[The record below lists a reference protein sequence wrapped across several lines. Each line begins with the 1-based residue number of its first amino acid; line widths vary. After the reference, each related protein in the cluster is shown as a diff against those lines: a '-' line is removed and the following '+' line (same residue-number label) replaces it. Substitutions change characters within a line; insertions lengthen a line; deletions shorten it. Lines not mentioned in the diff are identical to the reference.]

1 MTEVSF
7 YQLQRAP
14 LEQALPQLLEKVVE
28 RGLRAVVIAASDER
42 AEALNGLLWTY
53 KQRSFL
59 AHGTTRDGHAEDQP
73 IYLTIADENPNGAT
87 VLVLIDGVNCERVES
102 YDRCLDLFDGNDQA
116 AVEAARARWKAH
128 TAAGRTVTYWS
139 QTASGGWE
147 QSA

>member
-7 YQLQRAP
+7 YHLQQAP

-28 RGLRAVVIAASDER
+28 RGLRAVVMAASDER

-59 AHGTTRDGHAEDQP
+59 AHGTARDGHPDEQP
-73 IYLTIADENPNGAT
+73 IFLTIADENPNGAT
-87 VLVLIDGVNCERVES
+87 VLVLIDGVNCEHVES

-116 AVEAARARWKAH
+116 AVEAARTRWKEH
-128 TAAGRTVTYWS
+128 TAARRNVTYWQ

-147 QSA
+147 QRA